1 MSKLPMNALTP
12 VQPIQ
17 PPQVARGVCPVALAL
32 LLGAWGPGATG
43 QQPTSAISLSVARA
57 STAAAT
63 RPSKVWEGPT
73 TGPRAQPGKTI
84 SLVVDDLRNG
94 GVLGLAQGVRE
105 AAREIGWSVKVF
117 DSGGTTAGL
126 HDALAEA
133 LAARH
138 DGLILGGADAL
149 DNRASLAQFAARGI
163 PVVGWHV
170 GPKSGPIAGT
180 PVAVNVTTDPSEVAR
195 VTALAAIAES
205 GGKAGVVIF
214 TDSKYSIAMAKSGMM
229 ADFVRACASCQ
240 LLEVRDVPIAESAAR
255 MPGVTREL
263 LAKHGSRWT
272 HALAINDIYFDY
284 AVPVL
289 IVSGLPSTRLSLVSA
304 GDGSAS
310 AFLRIRA
317 KTYQTGTVAEPLNLQ
332 GWQAIDEL
340 NRLLAGQPASG
351 FVAPVH
357 LVTNGN
363 IEHEVGP
370 DGVYDPANAYRDAY
384 RRIWRGR

>member
-1 MSKLPMNALTP
+1 MNSLTP
-12 VQPIQ
+12 VQI
-17 PPQVARGVCPVALAL
+17 ARGYCALATVVV
-32 LLGAWGPGATG
+32 LGSLAAGASAAE
-43 QQPTSAISLSVARA
+43 TSASASLSEART

-63 RPSKVWEGPT
+63 RQAKAWEGPT

-84 SLVVDDLRNG
+84 SFIADDLRNG
-94 GVLGLAQGVRE
+94 GVLGVAQGVRE
-105 AAREIGWSVKVF
+105 AAREIGWTVKVF
-117 DSGGTTAGL
+117 DSNGTTAGMRE
-126 HDALAEA
+126 ALAEA
-133 LAARH
+133 FAARH
-138 DGLILGGADAL
+138 DGLIISGADAR
-149 DNRASLAQFAARGI
+149 DYRDSLAPFAARGT

-170 GPKSGPIAGT
+170 APKSGPVLGT
-180 PVAVNVTTDPSEVAR
+180 PVTVNVTTDPAEVAR

-214 TDSKYSIAMAKSGMM
+214 TDSKYGIAMAKSSMM
-229 ADFVRACASCQ
+229 ANFIRACPGCQ
-240 LLEVRDVPIAESAAR
+240 LLEVRDVPLSESATY

-263 LAKHGSRWT
+263 LAKYGSRWT

-289 IVSGLPSTRLSLVSA
+289 VVSGLPIARLSLVSA

-317 KTYQTGTVAEPLNLQ
+317 NTYQTGTVAEPLNLH
-332 GWQAIDEL
+332 GWQVIDEL
-340 NRLLAGQPASG
+340 NRLFAGQPTSQ

-363 IEHEVGP
+363 IGSDVGP
-370 DGVYDPANAYRDAY
+370 DGVYDPANGYRDAY
-384 RRIWRGR
+384 RRIWRGK

>member
-1 MSKLPMNALTP
+1 MSKLPMNEFLSA
-12 VQPIQ
+12 
-17 PPQVARGVCPVALAL
+17 ACGCGVLAAF
-32 LLGAWGPGATG
+32 LLGASTPGTAAE
-43 QQPTSAISLSVARA
+43 PVAAVSLSDARA

-63 RPSKVWEGPT
+63 RRPHVWEGPT

-126 HDALAEA
+126 REALAEA

-149 DNRASLAQFAARGI
+149 DNRALLAPFGERGV

-180 PVAVNVTTDPSEVAR
+180 PVALNVTTDPAEVAR

-205 GGKAGVVIF
+205 DGKAGVVIF
-214 TDSKYSIAMAKSGMM
+214 TDSRYGIALAKSGMM
-229 ADFVRACASCQ
+229 ANFVRACGGCQ
-240 LLEVRDVPIAESAAR
+240 LLEVRDVPISESAAR
-255 MPGVTREL
+255 MPGVTKEL
-263 LAKHGSRWT
+263 LAKYGSRWT

-289 IVSGLPSTRLSLVSA
+289 IVSGVPITRLSLVSA

-317 KTYQTGTVAEPLNLQ
+317 RTFQTGTVAEPLNLQ

-340 NRLLAGQPASG
+340 NRLLAGQPISK
-351 FVAPVH
+351 FVATVH
-357 LVTNGN
+357 LVTSGN
-363 IEHEVGP
+363 IEHDVGP
-370 DGVYDPANAYRDAY
+370 DGVYDPGNTYRDAY
-384 RRIWRGR
+384 RRIWRGK